1 MYAAFP
7 DLVRQ
12 RRTAAGNLSGGQR
25 QMLAV
30 ARALIVH
37 PKVLVL
43 DEPSAGLSPKFVS
56 MVFEMLAGIR
66 KSGVTIL
73 LVEQNAKAALAIG
86 DRAYVLVEG
95 KDRHEGVASELWN
108 DPVVAELYLGQRPH
122 PTRRQRRR
130 GMSLQFVVDGLLTGS
145 MIGLGA
151 IGVTLTYSILRFSN
165 FAHGDFMA
173 WGTYATLAVV
183 SAIGATFG
191 KVAPIAPLSF
201 GWPLIVALVVGMAFT
216 GLLALLLDMVLFARL
231 RSQGPGDHRGDGEL
245 RRLDGAAEACSNSS
259 SPRVRPISAGR
270 SRSPCRS
277 ASASASRPTRSR
289 LLLLTAVLVLGV
301 HLLMTRTQT
310 GRSMQA
316 LSQNAALARIVG
328 IDVASVVRVTWIIGG
343 ALACVA
349 GVMIGILVQIRPF
362 MGFDMLLPMFA
373 AAILGGIGSVPG
385 AVLGGLIIGLAEAGA
400 VQLIGAEW
408 RAAVSFIILMAVLFV
423 RPIGLFGVRER

>member
-1 MYAAFP
+1 
-7 DLVRQ
+7 
-12 RRTAAGNLSGGQR
+12 
-25 QMLAV
+25 
-30 ARALIVH
+30 
-37 PKVLVL
+37 
-43 DEPSAGLSPKFVS
+43 
-56 MVFEMLAGIR
+56 
-66 KSGVTIL
+66 
-73 LVEQNAKAALAIG
+73 
-86 DRAYVLVEG
+86 
-95 KDRHEGVASELWN
+95 
-108 DPVVAELYLGQRPH
+108 
-122 PTRRQRRR
+122 
-130 GMSLQFVVDGLLTGS
+130 MSLQFVVDGLLTGS

-216 GLLALLLDMVLFARL
+216 ALLALLLDKVLFSRL
-231 RSQGPGDHRGDGEL
+231 RSQGQAIIVVMASFGASMAL
-245 RRLDGAAEACSNSS
+245 RSLLEFTFT
-259 SPRVRPISAGR
+259 
-270 SRSPCRS
+270 
-277 ASASASRPTRSR
+277 SRPTYFSR
-289 LLLLTAVLVLGV
+289 AIQIAMPVGFGIRITSDQIALLLLTAVLVLAV

-328 IDVASVVRVTWIIGG
+328 IDVASVVRVTWVIGG

-373 AAILGGIGSVPG
+373 AAILGGIGSIPG